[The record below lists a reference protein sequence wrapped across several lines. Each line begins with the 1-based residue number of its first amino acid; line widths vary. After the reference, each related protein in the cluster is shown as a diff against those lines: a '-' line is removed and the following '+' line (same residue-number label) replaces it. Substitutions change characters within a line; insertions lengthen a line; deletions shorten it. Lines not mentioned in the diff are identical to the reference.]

1 MKRISLRK
9 LLPWLVVAAVVAFA
23 VYRLKFSPMPVT
35 AYTVCMGEVRGEVMG
50 TGTLEARVKT
60 TISPRIQERL
70 AEVLVDQNDVVKTG
84 QLLARLDDG
93 ELKMQ
98 VEVAEATRVAA
109 RASLERVK
117 TDEARAVAV
126 AKQARLDHQRVSDL
140 VATKIASQQDFDKA
154 IETLQVADADVKRSQ
169 AAIAEAESQVVT
181 AEKNLAYQKERLTY
195 TQILS
200 PYAGL
205 VVRRDRD
212 PGGVVVPGGSLLQLI
227 STNEIW
233 VSAWVDETSMGE
245 LAAGQPARVVFR
257 SEPDKPYPGVVA
269 RLGRETDRETR
280 EFVVDVRVKAL
291 PKNWTVGQRAEVF
304 IETARKPEALVM
316 PPRFVQWREGRAGVF
331 VNDHG
336 RAKWR
341 AISLGVRGRESVEV
355 LQGLAPGE
363 QVVAPRE
370 AKQPP
375 LADGLRLS
383 LPCTSPPKI
392 FAITSDDSR

>member
-1 MKRISLRK
+1 MKRISVRK

-35 AYTVCMGEVRGEVMG
+35 AYTVCMGEVRGAVMG

-117 TDEARAVAV
+117 TDEARAEAV

-140 VATKIASQQDFDKA
+140 VATKVPSQQDFDKA

-169 AAIAEAESQVVT
+169 AAIAESESQVVT
-181 AEKNLAYQKERLTY
+181 AEKNLAYQKELLTY

-200 PYAGL
+200 PYDGL

-233 VSAWVDETSMGE
+233 VSAWVDETAMGG

-257 SEPDKPYPGVVA
+257 SEPGKDYPGEVA

-280 EFVVDVRVKAL
+280 EFLVDVRVKEL

-304 IETARKPEALVM
+304 IETAHKSEALVI
-316 PPRFVQWREGRAGVF
+316 PQRFVQWREGRAGVF
-331 VNDHG
+331 VNEHG

-341 AISLGVRGRESVEV
+341 AITLGLRGRESAEV
-355 LQGLAPGE
+355 TQGLATGE
-363 QVVAPRE
+363 QMGGPRE
-370 AKQPP
+370 DKQPP
-375 LADGLRLS
+375 
-383 LPCTSPPKI
+383 
-392 FAITSDDSR
+392 